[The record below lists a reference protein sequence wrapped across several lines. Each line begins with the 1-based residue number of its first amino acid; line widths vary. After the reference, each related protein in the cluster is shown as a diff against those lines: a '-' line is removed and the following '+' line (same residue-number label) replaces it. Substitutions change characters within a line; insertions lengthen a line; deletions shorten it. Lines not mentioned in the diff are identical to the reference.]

1 MFQADLVLCP
11 SSGINSRS
19 SGCFQWRMV
28 FRNQDLSTRSAICYW
43 GVIASKSS
51 KCLEVKIQQ
60 FHRPNYTHT
69 HIHIYEREVYV
80 YIYAYIHAYFYIC
93 MLIYLKSWLHDDT
106 SNYSLIPSCLL
117 SLHACSSFHQQSS
130 EESCNNV
137 LLVKV
142 SASNSLLSLQ
152 FRSPQ
157 WLYVQLQ
164 DSEYLYSRH
173 TAQMY
178 YILGLQNSICG

>member
-1 MFQADLVLCP
+1 MIP
-11 SSGINSRS
+11 
-19 SGCFQWRMV
+19 
-28 FRNQDLSTRSAICYW
+28 
-43 GVIASKSS
+43 VI
-51 KCLEVKIQQ
+51 
-60 FHRPNYTHT
+60 
-69 HIHIYEREVYV
+69 
-80 YIYAYIHAYFYIC
+80 
-93 MLIYLKSWLHDDT
+93 
-106 SNYSLIPSCLL
+106 SLIPSCLL
-117 SLHACSSFHQQSS
+117 SLHACSSLHQQSS